1 EYDIKEFIDVKQVHC
16 LNQDAK
22 HTVHNIFK
30 KEGFLKSDCDEQLL
44 INIPFLQ
51 NVKLHSIKISG
62 PKGKAPKTIR
72 FYVNRLT
79 MGFDEVDSIEPTQ
92 TIQLD
97 EKDIGKVVPLR
108 FVKFQNVH
116 TVVIFIEDN
125 QAGDDETIIENIQI
139 IGQTIQGTNMGDFNK
154 KEEQ

>member
-1 EYDIKEFIDVKQVHC
+1 YNRFPIEVSWEAKIYLDKVTVPFS
-16 LNQDAK
+16 LNTT
-22 HTVHNIFK
+22 H
-30 KEGFLKSDCDEQLL
+30 G
-44 INIPFLQ
+44 
-51 NVKLHSIKISG
+51 KLYGYEI
-62 PKGKAPKTIR
+62 
-72 FYVNRLT
+72 LT